1 MKYEEKDGKVV
12 IFLDGRLDT
21 DSAPVWEEEIIKFTE
36 SKTDA
41 QIIFDARDLEY
52 ISSSGLRVLMQ
63 VCKKVNSAPEI
74 INVSNDVYDI
84 FDVTGFTQLYTVK
97 KA

>member
-1 MKYEEKDGKVV
+1 M
-12 IFLDGRLDT
+12 
-21 DSAPVWEEEIIKFTE
+21 
-36 SKTDA
+36 
-41 QIIFDARDLEY
+41 IFDAKDLEY

-84 FDVTGFTQLYTVK
+84 FDVTGFTQLYSVK